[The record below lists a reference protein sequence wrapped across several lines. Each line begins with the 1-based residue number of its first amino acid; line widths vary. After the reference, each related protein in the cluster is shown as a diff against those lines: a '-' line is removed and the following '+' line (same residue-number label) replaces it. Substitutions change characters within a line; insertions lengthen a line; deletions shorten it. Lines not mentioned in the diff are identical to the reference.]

1 MHQARVDTETALK
14 DRCMDEAEGLRSQM
28 VDNERKFEE
37 CLAEAQHLNEEN
49 ARQRDEL
56 HQAKTTI

>member
-1 MHQARVDTETALK
+1 
-14 DRCMDEAEGLRSQM
+14 MDEAEGLRSQM